1 MLKKILSKL
10 KIQNKEYLL
19 FLNHLLNHEK
29 EHEAIIY
36 QQTSLVNNED
46 IFLLLVIVG
55 NDCLFLEKN
64 RNLKMNLQHIQFNTK
79 DKMSFFWENMIPRV
93 KEYGKVFKDEHV
105 IEYLFE
111 EFNNNQLYY
120 KISIE
125 EKEKF
130 WKLFFSIIRPKNFFV
145 GTISFSPEIGTQ
157 LD

>member
-1 MLKKILSKL
+1 
-10 KIQNKEYLL
+10 
-19 FLNHLLNHEK
+19 
-29 EHEAIIY
+29 
-36 QQTSLVNNED
+36 
-46 IFLLLVIVG
+46 
-55 NDCLFLEKN
+55 
-64 RNLKMNLQHIQFNTK
+64 MNLQHIQFNTK

-93 KEYGKVFKDEHV
+93 KEYGKVFKDELV

-125 EKEKF
+125 EKEKL
-130 WKLFFSIIRPKNFFV
+130 WKLFFSIIRPKNFFE

>member
-1 MLKKILSKL
+1 MIKKILSQF

-64 RNLKMNLQHIQFNTK
+64 RT
-79 DKMSFFWENMIPRV
+79 
-93 KEYGKVFKDEHV
+93 Y
-105 IEYLFE
+105 
-111 EFNNNQLYY
+111 
-120 KISIE
+120 
-125 EKEKF
+125 
-130 WKLFFSIIRPKNFFV
+130 
-145 GTISFSPEIGTQ
+145 
-157 LD
+157 